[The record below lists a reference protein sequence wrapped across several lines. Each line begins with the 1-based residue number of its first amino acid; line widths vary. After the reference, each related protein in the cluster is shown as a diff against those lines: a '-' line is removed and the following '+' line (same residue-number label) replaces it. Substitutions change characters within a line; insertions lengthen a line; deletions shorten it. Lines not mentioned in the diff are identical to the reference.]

1 MDMKTVDIIKVL
13 LILGVLYLLFN
24 CEHTENFADEITRIR
39 LALLSEGKAYR
50 LVSFFDLKD
59 EYRLL
64 LLTELN
70 NQYKTELDKNIKE
83 SDPIKRTSN
92 SFFLFGGSED
102 ALVNIFTADS
112 DDKIKVNLG
121 QLRSD
126 AISKVPVI
134 IISNDNVDKYTTTIS
149 DFGAPYEESKRLSLT
164 PGKRLYWNQ
173 AHSLM
178 FSSSNE
184 RVQFQIKGLHKNT
197 DKNKFEIEPVKLDDK
212 DITPNKLAEKIIKI
226 GDLSLTHYILSNDA
240 AVGGKDFSWKWYTDD
255 LSKIQ

>member
-1 MDMKTVDIIKVL
+1 MKTEEIIKVL
-13 LILGVLYLLFN
+13 LLLGIIYLLFN
-24 CEHTENFADEITRIR
+24 CQLTENFDAEITRIK

-59 EYRLL
+59 EYKLL
-64 LLTELN
+64 VLTELN
-70 NQYKTELDKNIKE
+70 NQYKTESDNNNKE
-83 SDPIKRTSN
+83 SDVIKKTSN
-92 SFFLFGGSED
+92 SFFLFGGNED
-102 ALVNIFTADS
+102 ALISIFAADS
-112 DDKIKVNLG
+112 ADKIKENLG

-134 IISNDNVDKYTTTIS
+134 VISNDNVDKYTTNIS
-149 DFGAPYEESKRLSLT
+149 DFGAPYEDSKRISLT
-164 PGKRLYWNQ
+164 PGKRLYWNK

-212 DITPNKLAEKIIKI
+212 DITPNKLVEKIIKI